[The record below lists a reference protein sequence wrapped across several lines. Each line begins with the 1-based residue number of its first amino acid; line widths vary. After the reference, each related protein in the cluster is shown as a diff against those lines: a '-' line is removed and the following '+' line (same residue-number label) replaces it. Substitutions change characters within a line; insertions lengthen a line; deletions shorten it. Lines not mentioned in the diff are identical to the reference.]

1 MRLIC
6 SCFLVAGPEFNQQW
20 FILFC
25 VLLLLSGQDRGYVG
39 TPVVCLLFI
48 FIHLYVKQTLTVFT
62 GIILRLDLC
71 FTVQTSC
78 IQTDNEALC

>member
-1 MRLIC
+1 MQL
-6 SCFLVAGPEFNQQW
+6 FPGPEFNQQW
-20 FILFC
+20 FIHFC
-25 VLLLLSGQDRGYVG
+25 VLLLLSGQGRGYVCI
-39 TPVVCLLFI
+39 PVVCFLFY
-48 FIHLYVKQTLTVFT
+48 FIHLCVNQTLTVFT